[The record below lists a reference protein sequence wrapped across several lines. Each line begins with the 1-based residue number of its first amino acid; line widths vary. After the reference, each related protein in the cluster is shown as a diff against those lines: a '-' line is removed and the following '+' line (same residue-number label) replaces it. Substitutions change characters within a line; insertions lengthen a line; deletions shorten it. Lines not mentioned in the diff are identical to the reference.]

1 MFSFIVLL
9 LLMMMMMSSSSNR
22 FRKIWE
28 IWAWTVGRPPPPF
41 LYFCAVVDLG
51 WWLISQANRLSI
63 YLSACD
69 SQADSNPMNHLLYNL
84 H

>member
-41 LYFCAVVDLG
+41 LYFCAVVDL
-51 WWLISQANRLSI
+51 SI
-63 YLSACD
+63 YLSIGMRFA
-69 SQADSNPMNHLLYNL
+69 S
-84 H
+84 